1 MLGFADICYN
11 FSTNSYKIFTNTHL
25 KMFTFL

>member
-11 FSTNSYKIFTNTHL
+11 FITNFYKILTNTQF
-25 KMFTFL
+25 KMLNFL